1 MKVRFLSI
9 LLLFLSSSALFA
21 EFGASLYHLKVEFYG
36 SKKLVDRYCIVD
48 DIAINYYFN
57 INVAKQHAALEKTFR
72 LNGTVLFH
80 YKPVYFL
87 TFVEENQTQY
97 VPTKTIKS
105 FRIVSIKRTSS
116 LGCIHELPKSAI
128 DTIISKKCYI
138 ADVFF
143 DPRFGDTG
151 YRTVYFHCYN
161 PKLNRKY
168 LWKLYNK
175 YAAILCT
182 SGMPNSWEQEV
193 LSKEALKEIKKYRQ
207 VCNLFRSLGVFLSQ
221 EMNPC

>member
-36 SKKLVDRYCIVD
+36 SKKLVDRYYMVD
-48 DIAINYYFN
+48 DIKTNPN
-57 INVAKQHAALEKTFR
+57 MSLPEQHAILEKDFR
-72 LNGTVLFH
+72 SEEAILFH
-80 YKPVYFL
+80 NKPLYFL

-97 VPTKTIKS
+97 VQAKTIKS
-105 FRIVSIKRTSS
+105 FKIISIKRTSS

-151 YRTVYFHCYN
+151 YRTVGFHCYN

-182 SGMPNSWEQEV
+182 SGVPNSWEQEV